1 MEIIVYICCLVCN
14 LVLLLVLRKQKQQ
27 LEGFD
32 NRIKYLEAFNIAL
45 KNQIKAQGGEIDE

>member
-1 MEIIVYICCLVCN
+1 MEIIAYICCLICCV
-14 LVLLLVLRKQKQQ
+14 VLLFVLKKQKQQ